1 MEPAAKFV
9 SLLFIAGVLLLVI
22 GSARSKDLKQ
32 HPFMPVWKA
41 DQGRNG
47 ILWAGTIL
55 TSGCGLI
62 LLLLEVF

>member
-9 SLLFIAGVLLLVI
+9 SLLFLAGVLLLVI

>member
-22 GSARSKDLKQ
+22 GSAKSKDLKQ

>member
-32 HPFMPVWKA
+32 HPFMPVWKV

-47 ILWAGTIL
+47 LLWAGTIL
-55 TSGCGLI
+55 TSGSGLI
-62 LLLLEVF
+62 LLALEVF

>member
-9 SLLFIAGVLLLVI
+9 SLLFIAGVLLLVV

-47 ILWAGTIL
+47 ILWAGAIL